1 MDVST
6 GFMTIKGLDEI
17 ANKLR
22 QLKPALS
29 KQIMTDALKKGA
41 KIFQEE
47 AILKA
52 PMSAEPHLLKSY
64 ASSVFKKYTASQYG
78 TWITPGNLKRNIKV
92 KLDRE
97 RTSKDQVRVVVYIK
111 GAAWY
116 GTFQEFGVPSKGIQR
131 QSFMRP
137 SFDTKG
143 KEATEAVIGHLHA
156 VLESG
161 GFVK

>member
-1 MDVST
+1 MDVSS
-6 GFMTIKGLDEI
+6 GFMTIKGLDDI
-17 ANKLR
+17 NRKLH

-29 KQIMTDALKKGA
+29 KQIMSGALKKGA
-41 KIFQEE
+41 KVFQAE
-47 AILKA
+47 AVLKA
-52 PMSAEPHLLKSY
+52 PVSTSPHLLKSY
-64 ASSVFKKYTASQYG
+64 ASAIYKKYTARQFG
-78 TWITPGNLKRNIKV
+78 NWITPGNLKKNIKI

-97 RTSKDQVRVVVYIK
+97 RTTKDQVRVVVYIN

-116 GTFQEFGVPSKGIQR
+116 GTFHEFGTSKMAR

-137 SFDTKG
+137 AFDARKE
-143 KEATEAVIGHLHA
+143 EATKAIIDHLHA

>member
-6 GFMTIKGLDEI
+6 GFMTIQGLDDI
-17 ANKLR
+17 NNKLH

-41 KIFQEE
+41 KVFQEE
-47 AILKA
+47 ARLKA
-52 PMSAEPHLLKSY
+52 PQSTEPHILKSY
-64 ASSVFKKYTASQYG
+64 ASLVFKKYTPRQFG
-78 TWITPGNLKRNIKV
+78 TWVQPGNLKRNISV

-97 RTSKDQVRVVVYIK
+97 GTTKDRVRVVVYIK
-111 GAAWY
+111 KGAWY
-116 GTFQEFGVPSKGIQR
+116 GKFLEFTTSRGRLTPP
-131 QSFMRP
+131 FMTP
-137 SFDTKG
+137 AFEAK
-143 KEATEAVIGHLHA
+143 KEEATKAVIDHLHA

>member
-1 MDVST
+1 MDIST
-6 GFMTIKGLDEI
+6 GFMTIKGLDDI

-41 KIFQEE
+41 NVFQQE
-47 AILKA
+47 AVLQA
-52 PMSAEPHLLKSY
+52 PMSTAPHVLKSY
-64 ASSVFKKYTASQYG
+64 ANAMYKKYTARQFG

-97 RTSKDQVRVVVYIK
+97 RTSKDQVRVVVYIN

-116 GTFQEFGVPSKGIQR
+116 GTFHEFGSSKMGR
-131 QSFMRP
+131 KSFMRP
-137 SFDTKG
+137 AFETRKE
-143 KEATEAVIGHLHA
+143 EATKAVIAHLHA